1 MADHKVAEKALEV
14 VVFSNCPL
22 DETLGSGYIIMG
34 YARELVGKGYTVK
47 IFQPSDYSSRKV
59 HLYSKRLQHFFDY
72 NKYVISSML
81 RQRESFDVVELWG
94 SEAWPSILFLKIVL
108 RIRYIVLRSNGI
120 ESYCRLR
127 LKEYSRVSLYRNI
140 TNLLFNWLDKIGYQY
155 VDRVVVVS
163 ESEYRYALKQCQVSK
178 DKLLSIANP
187 LHSDYFNTPKF
198 SKESDRLT
206 VGIFGSWISRKG
218 VSMIPEILEELNNLR
233 IRFLIVGTGTS
244 ETTIDDNRYSDSV
257 QIVPYASREQMIYY
271 YDQLDILL
279 NLSHHE
285 SFGLVLAEAMSRGC
299 LLLSTSVGYA
309 ATLTPGVDYLKIESM
324 KGLSIA
330 YQIREVASDI
340 AAYAHIRGSSK
351 QRVQGLRWEYAVESL
366 MRCYY
371 QDLLNE

>member
-1 MADHKVAEKALEV
+1 MADHRVAQKALEV

-22 DETLGSGYIIMG
+22 DETLGSGYIITG
-34 YARELVGKGYTVK
+34 YAREMIRKGYIVK
-47 IFQPSDYSSRKV
+47 TYQPSDYSSRKV
-59 HLYSKRLQHFFDY
+59 YLYSKRLQHFFDY

-81 RQRESFDVVELWG
+81 RQRKSFDVVELWG
-94 SEAWPSILFLKIVL
+94 SEAWPSILFLKNVL
-108 RIRYIVLRSNGI
+108 RIKYIVLRSNGI

-127 LKEYSRVSLYRNI
+127 LKEYSNISLYTGI
-140 TNLLFNWLDKIGYQY
+140 TNLLLNWLDKIGYKY
-155 VDRVVVVS
+155 ADRVVVVS
-163 ESEYRYALKQCQVSK
+163 ESEYKYALKQCQISK

-187 LHSDYFNTPKF
+187 LHSDFFNTPK
-198 SKESDRLT
+198 SAKESDRLT
-206 VGIFGSWISRKG
+206 IGIFGSWISRKG
-218 VSMIPEILEELNNLR
+218 VRMIPEILEELSNLR
-233 IRFLIVGTGTS
+233 IRFLIIGTGTS
-244 ETTIDDNRYSDSV
+244 ETGIDENRYRDSV

-285 SFGLVLAEAMSRGC
+285 SFGLVSAEAMSRGC

-309 ATLTPGVDYLKIESM
+309 TTLTPGVDYLEVESM

-330 YQIREVASDI
+330 YQIRELASDI
-340 AAYAHIRGSSK
+340 AAYARIRGNSK
-351 QRVQGLRWEYAVESL
+351 QRVQRLRWEYAVESL